1 MSFVPDATVY
11 TPDELVVDRLIHLT
25 GISLGI
31 IGALALL
38 DIAAGAG
45 ARTWTACFVYAAS
58 LVVMLVCSAAYHLAR
73 SSARRA
79 FLRRLDHAA
88 IFLLIAGTYTPFT
101 TCRLQGAWAIGM
113 TVAVWGGA
121 LTGVTIKLISPHRL
135 IGVSTALYLALGWIV
150 IVGIRPFIAVLD
162 SMTLAL
168 LALGGIVYSV
178 GAPIHH
184 WRSLRFHNAIWHAM
198 VLIAAA
204 CHYAAVVHGVVL
216 AG

>member
-1 MSFVPDATVY
+1 MSFVPDAADY
-11 TPDELVVDRLIHLT
+11 TPVELIVDRLIHLI

-38 DIAAGAG
+38 SIAARAG
-45 ARTWTACFVYAAS
+45 APIFVACLVYAAS
-58 LVVMLVCSAAYHLAR
+58 LIAMLVSSAAYHLAR

-101 TCRLQGAWAIGM
+101 ICRLHGGWAIGM
-113 TVAVWGGA
+113 TVAVWSGA
-121 LTGVTIKLISPHRL
+121 LAGVAIKLFSPHRMV
-135 IGVSTALYLALGWIV
+135 GVSTAIYLALGWIV
-150 IVGIRPFIAVLD
+150 IVGIKPFIAVLD
-162 SMTLAL
+162 PMTLAL

-184 WRSLRFHNAIWHAM
+184 WRSLRFHNAAWHAM

-204 CHYAAVVHGVVL
+204 CHYAAIVHGVVL
-216 AG
+216 AS

>member
-1 MSFVPDATVY
+1 MSFVPDAADYAPV
-11 TPDELVVDRLIHLT
+11 ELIADRLVHLI

-31 IGALALL
+31 VGVFALL
-38 DIAAGAG
+38 DIAASAG
-45 ARTWTACFVYAAS
+45 ARTFIACLVYGGS
-58 LVVMLVCSAAYHLAR
+58 LVAMLVCSGAYHLAR

-101 TCRLQGAWAIGM
+101 TCRLHGAWAVGM
-113 TVAVWGGA
+113 TAAVWGGGLA
-121 LTGVTIKLISPHRL
+121 GVAIKLVSPHRL
-135 IGVSTALYLALGWIV
+135 IGVSTTIYLALGWIV
-150 IVGIRPFIAVLD
+150 LVGIKPFITVLD
-162 SMTLAL
+162 PTTLAL
-168 LALGGIVYSV
+168 LALGGVVYSV

-204 CHYAAVVHGVVL
+204 CHYAAIIHGVVL
-216 AG
+216 VS